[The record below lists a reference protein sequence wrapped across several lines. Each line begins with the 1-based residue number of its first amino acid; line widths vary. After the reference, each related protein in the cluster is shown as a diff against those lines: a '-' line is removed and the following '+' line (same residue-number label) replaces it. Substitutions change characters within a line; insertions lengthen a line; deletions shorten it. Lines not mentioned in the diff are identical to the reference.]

1 MIGGGFMDAAEKARA
16 PAPVSLAVD
25 PFSEEVLLDPYP
37 FFEALRAAGPVAY
50 LESHDIYAV
59 GGHEEAAIV
68 ASDYERFHSRA
79 GMAMA
84 DIRRPDAWRTP
95 SPISEVD
102 PPEHTVIRRA
112 MNRILSPAVL
122 RGWKMAFAEE
132 AEKVVDAALAG
143 GELDGIADLV
153 ERFVTTVFP
162 SVLGVKIPTEAFLLV
177 GEMNFNQMGPNN
189 ERTRRAVAAALP
201 FLEQYEAA
209 FQRSGAIP
217 GGFAEKIFEAEDRGD
232 IPAGIAAP
240 LVRSFI
246 RGGVDTTIAGLGFT
260 FNQLARNP
268 DQYAL
273 VQADPTRAMA
283 AFEEAIRHESPAQ
296 VVFRTVARDM
306 EFQGL
311 QLEGDK
317 KIGYF
322 MGAANR
328 DPRKFERPDEYRID
342 RMSAGTHIA
351 LGRGVHVCVG
361 QQIARL
367 EADCL
372 VGAFARRVKR
382 FEIAAEPRYRPTN
395 ALRTLESLPL
405 RIVERA

>member
-1 MIGGGFMDAAEKARA
+1 MDLADQQNVDAVE
-16 PAPVSLAVD
+16 PATLSVD

-37 FFEALRAAGPVAY
+37 FFEELRAAGPVAY
-50 LESHDIYAV
+50 LEAWDIYAV
-59 GGHEEAAIV
+59 GRLAEAEVI

-84 DIRRPDAWRTP
+84 DIRKPGAWRTP

-102 PPEHTVIRRA
+102 PPEHTAIRRA

-122 RGWKMAFAEE
+122 RSWKTAFAEE
-132 AEKVVDAALAG
+132 AERIAAQVAG
-143 GELDGIADLV
+143 RDMFDGVGDLV
-153 ERFVTTVFP
+153 EPFVGTVFP
-162 SVLGVKIPTEAFLLV
+162 SVLGVRIPAEAFLLV

-189 ERTRRAVAAALP
+189 DRTKASVAAAEP
-201 FLEQYEAA
+201 WFEQYEAA

-217 GGFAEKIFEAEDRGD
+217 GGFAEKIFEAEDAGD
-232 IPAGIAAP
+232 LPPGIAAP

-246 RGGVDTTIAGLGFT
+246 RGGVDTTIAGLGFA

-273 VQADPTRAMA
+273 VHADPSRSMA

-296 VVFRTVARDM
+296 VVFRTVKEDM
-306 EFQGL
+306 IFSGMAL
-311 QLEGDK
+311 KGDR

-328 DPRKFERPDEYRID
+328 DPARFDEPDRYRID
-342 RMSAGTHIA
+342 RMSAGTHLA

-372 VGAFARRVKR
+372 IGAFARRVAA
-382 FEIAAEPRYRPTN
+382 FEPAAPPAYRPTN
-395 ALRTLESLPL
+395 ALRTLQSLPL
-405 RIVERA
+405 RITKRV

>member
-1 MIGGGFMDAAEKARA
+1 MHASGQIAT
-16 PAPVSLAVD
+16 PTAPVSLPAD

-37 FFEALRAAGPVAY
+37 FFEQLREAGPVAHLHAY
-50 LESHDIYAV
+50 DIYAV
-59 GGHEEAAIV
+59 GRHEEAAIV

-102 PPEHTVIRRA
+102 PPEHTIIRRA

-122 RGWKMAFAEE
+122 RSWKAAFAQE
-132 AEKVVDAALAG
+132 ADTLIAAVVARD
-143 GELDGIADLV
+143 EFDGVGDLV
-153 ERFVTTVFP
+153 ERFVATVFP
-162 SVLGVKIPTEAFLLV
+162 SVLGVTIPPEAFLLV
-177 GEMNFNQMGPNN
+177 GAMNFNQMGPNN
-189 ERTRRAVAAALP
+189 ERTKRSVEAASP
-201 FLEQYEAA
+201 YLEQYEAS
-209 FQRSGAIP
+209 FQRGGAVR
-217 GGFAEKIFEAEDRGD
+217 GGFAEKIFEAEDAGD

-246 RGGVDTTIAGLGFT
+246 RGGVDTTIAGLGLT

-273 VQADPTRAMA
+273 VHSDPSRAMA
-283 AFEEAIRHESPAQ
+283 AFEEGIRHESPAQ
-296 VVFRTVARDM
+296 VVFRTVAEDM
-306 EFQGL
+306 DFQGVRL
-311 QLEGDK
+311 QGDR
-317 KIGYF
+317 KIAYF

-328 DPRKFERPDEYRID
+328 DPRRFDKPDEYRIL
-342 RMSAGTHIA
+342 RMSAGTHLA
-351 LGRGVHVCVG
+351 LGRGVHICIG

-372 VGAFARRVKR
+372 IGAFARRVKR
-382 FEIAAEPRYRPTN
+382 FELAGEPVYRPTN
-395 ALRTLESLPL
+395 ALRTLETLPL
-405 RIVERA
+405 RITERA

>member
-1 MIGGGFMDAAEKARA
+1 MDVAEQEVMARE
-16 PAPVSLAVD
+16 PATLATD
-25 PFSEEVLLDPYP
+25 PFSESVLLDPYP
-37 FFEALRAAGPVAY
+37 FFDELRAAGPVAY
-50 LESHDIYAV
+50 LAAWDIYAV
-59 GGHEEAAIV
+59 GNHAEAEIV

-102 PPEHTVIRRA
+102 PPEHTAIRRA

-122 RGWKMAFAEE
+122 RGWKQAFAEE
-132 AEKVVDAALAG
+132 AEALVARVVSRD
-143 GELDGIADLV
+143 EFDGVRDLV
-153 ERFVTTVFP
+153 EPFVASVFP
-162 SVLGVKIPTEAFLLV
+162 SVLGVKIPAEAFLLV
-177 GEMNFNQMGPNN
+177 GQMNFNQMGPNN
-189 ERTRRAVAAALP
+189 ERTKASVAAAEP
-201 FLEQYEAA
+201 WFEQYEAA
-209 FQRSGAIP
+209 FQREGAIP
-217 GGFAEKIFEAEDRGD
+217 GGFAEKIFEAEDAGD
-232 IPAGIAAP
+232 LPAGIAAP

-260 FNQLARNP
+260 FNQLAQNP
-268 DQYAL
+268 DQYAI
-273 VQADPTRAMA
+273 VHRDPSRSMA
-283 AFEEAIRHESPAQ
+283 AFEEAIRHEAPAQ
-296 VVFRTVARDM
+296 VVFRTVKEDIVLNGVR
-306 EFQGL
+306 L
-311 QLEGDK
+311 KGDR

-328 DPRKFERPDEYRID
+328 DAAKFEDPDRYRIE
-342 RMSAGTHIA
+342 RMSAGAHLA

-372 VGAFARRVKR
+372 VGAFARRVAG
-382 FEIAAEPRYRPTN
+382 FEPAGAPLYRPTN

-405 RIVERA
+405 RITVRP

>member
-1 MIGGGFMDAAEKARA
+1 MSVAEQDVM
-16 PAPVSLAVD
+16 PSEPVCLSTD

-37 FFEALRAAGPVAY
+37 FFEELRSAGPVAY
-50 LESHDIYAV
+50 LEAWDIYAV
-59 GGHEEAAIV
+59 GRHAEAEVV

-84 DIRRPDAWRTP
+84 DIRKPDAWRSP

-102 PPEHTVIRRA
+102 PPDHTVIRRA

-122 RGWKMAFAEE
+122 RGWKAAFAGE
-132 AEKVVDAALAG
+132 AERLVASVVEAD
-143 GELDGIADLV
+143 EFDGVKDLV
-153 ERFVTTVFP
+153 EPFVSSVFP
-162 SVLGVKIPTEAFLLV
+162 SVLGVRIPAEAFLLV
-177 GEMNFNQMGPNN
+177 GQMNFNQMGPNN
-189 ERTRRAVAAALP
+189 ARTKESVAAAEP
-201 FLEQYEAA
+201 WFEQYEAA
-209 FQRSGAIP
+209 FQREGAIA
-217 GGFAEKIFEAEDRGD
+217 GGFAEKIFAAEDAGD
-232 IPAGIAAP
+232 LPPGIAAP

-268 DQYAL
+268 DQYAI
-273 VQADPTRAMA
+273 VHADTARSMA

-296 VVFRTVARDM
+296 VVFRTVREDM
-306 EFQGL
+306 VFNGVR
-311 QLEGDK
+311 LEGDR

-328 DPRKFERPDEYRID
+328 DPLRFDDPDSYRVS
-342 RMSAGTHIA
+342 RQSAGAHLA

-372 VGAFARRVKR
+372 VGAFARRVAA
-382 FEIAAEPRYRPTN
+382 FEPAGTPVYRPTN

-405 RIVERA
+405 RITART